1 MLPMQPLTIGN
12 KIFDFNT
19 PLIMGILNVTPDSFY
34 DGRRLDDEDAL
45 IAQAGH
51 MLTHG
56 ADILDIG
63 GMSTRPG
70 AQPVS
75 IDEELHR
82 VMPAIESI
90 LKKYPEALISIDTVH
105 AEVATKAVEAG
116 ALMINDVSAGEMD
129 AEMLVAVSMLQ
140 VPYIIMHMQG
150 RPATMQQNP
159 TYLNVADE
167 VYTYLAQ
174 KVAICRQAGI
184 KDIIIDPGF
193 GFGKTVEHN
202 YALLKALSAFKTL
215 NLPILAGVSRKS
227 MICKVINQNPQHALN
242 GTTAVNMLA
251 LLNGANIL
259 RVHDVKEARETVMLF
274 EAYRSA

>member
-1 MLPMQPLTIGN
+1 MQPLTIGN